1 MLLVVLWSAFD
12 VFLEAIV
19 GSYFFVAVIVQ
30 YMIIVCDGVVRGDS
44 ACVSSVAGEEL
55 ADFGVDKSVACGAEA
70 FVVVVLVVQSTTV
83 GPVV

>member
-1 MLLVVLWSAFD
+1 MGLLVLGRALY
-12 VFLEAIV
+12 VFLDVDIGVCLLVTVVEEHVV
-19 GSYFFVAVIVQ
+19 GIR
-30 YMIIVCDGVVRGDS
+30 DGVVRGDS

>member
-1 MLLVVLWSAFD
+1 MGLLVLGSALDLFLD
-12 VFLEAIV
+12 VDKGAYFLVTVVEEH
-19 GSYFFVAVIVQ
+19 VIG
-30 YMIIVCDGVVRGDS
+30 ICDGVVRGDGAGVS
-44 ACVSSVAGEEL
+44 AVAGEEL